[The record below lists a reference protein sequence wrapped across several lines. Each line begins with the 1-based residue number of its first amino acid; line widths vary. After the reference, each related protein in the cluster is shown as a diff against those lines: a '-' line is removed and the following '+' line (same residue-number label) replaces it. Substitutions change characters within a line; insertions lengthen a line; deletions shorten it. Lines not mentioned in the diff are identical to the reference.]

1 MSTTEEPKST
11 NALLEM
17 LINSLAEQ
25 AKERAEQRQQD
36 LQERAEQR
44 RELKELAEQRH
55 TELQE
60 MKDAF
65 KELTDTLKVQGET
78 LQQIKD
84 ALPQRSR
91 ASTLSTATI
100 ATELSPP
107 VASSVN
113 NETLHAESV
122 AHAVGS
128 VMLPPEDDASI
139 STTYSMDSF
148 ESIATDMTSVERRST
163 GH

>member
-17 LINSLAEQ
+17 LINSLTEQ

-36 LQERAEQR
+36 LKERDEQR

-65 KELTDTLKVQGET
+65 KELTDTLKAQGKT

-84 ALPQRSR
+84 ALPQRRR
-91 ASTLSTATI
+91 ASPVSALSTASI

-128 VMLPPEDDASI
+128 VMLPPEDA
-139 STTYSMDSF
+139 
-148 ESIATDMTSVERRST
+148 A
-163 GH
+163 